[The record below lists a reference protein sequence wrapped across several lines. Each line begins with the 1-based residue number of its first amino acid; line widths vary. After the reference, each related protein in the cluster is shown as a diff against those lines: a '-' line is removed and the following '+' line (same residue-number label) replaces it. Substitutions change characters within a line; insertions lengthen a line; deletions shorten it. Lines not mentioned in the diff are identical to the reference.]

1 MHASMED
8 TIASES
14 QVSIMMASG
23 FFVIRFSTSFIWMV
37 GSSCASVIYSS
48 IPCSSAAFWTP
59 SLTSTKN
66 GLVCVF
72 MARPIPYFF
81 PLPSSEPAFSAS
93 AEVSFASSF
102 ASSLDSSF
110 AASVVA
116 AAVVSPEPELHPAI
130 SEHAIASASTVAPI
144 CFLIIQSPFLKK
156 IFCNGSAVS
165 RINRMNRQNRR
176 YLILLAR
183 FRVLLLS
190 IYTNL
195 Y

>member
-72 MARPIPYFF
+72 MARPITYFF

-156 IFCNGSAVS
+156 IFCNGSTVS
-165 RINRMNRQNRR
+165 WINRMNRQNRR

-183 FRVLLLS
+183 FRVLLLC

>member
-37 GSSCASVIYSS
+37 GSSWASVIYSS

-72 MARPIPYFF
+72 MARPITYFF

-165 RINRMNRQNRR
+165 WINRMNRQNRR

-183 FRVLLLS
+183 FRVLLLC

>member
-1 MHASMED
+1 MED

-72 MARPIPYFF
+72 MARPITYFF

-93 AEVSFASSF
+93 AEVSFASS
-102 ASSLDSSF
+102 LDSSH
-110 AASVVA
+110 AASVAA
-116 AAVVSPEPELHPAI
+116 AAVVTPEPELHPAI
-130 SEHAIASASTVAPI
+130 REHAIAIASTVAPI

-165 RINRMNRQNRR
+165 WINRMNRQNRR
-176 YLILLAR
+176 YLNLLAS
-183 FRVLLLS
+183 FRVLLLC